1 MIGTLIRTN
10 MVSFADAGP
19 GVSQKPLSESEADL
33 ICPQT
38 GTPAFII
45 SNNGS
50 RVVVQSGS
58 FQAEDGQKLTFG
70 NSDITKTIE
79 LSEGTWAYNA
89 TGFFKTEI

>member
-50 RVVVQSGS
+50 GVVVQSGS
-58 FQAEDGQKLTFG
+58 FQAEDGQKSG
-70 NSDITKTIE
+70 NITI
-79 LSEGTWAYNA
+79 
-89 TGFFKTEI
+89 TGAAGAVSF